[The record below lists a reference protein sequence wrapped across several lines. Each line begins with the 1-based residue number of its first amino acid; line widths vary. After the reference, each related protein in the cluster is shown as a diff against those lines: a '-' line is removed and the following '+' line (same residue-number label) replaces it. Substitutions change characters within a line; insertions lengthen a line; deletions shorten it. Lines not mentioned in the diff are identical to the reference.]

1 VQGKDYAVV
10 QAIALF
16 ITAEFLL
23 ISLLVD
29 LLYGVIDPRVRLVGR
44 TA

>member
-1 VQGKDYAVV
+1 MLTYSIRRLIL
-10 QAIALF
+10 AIPVL
-16 ITAEFLL
+16 LL